1 MSVDRDLSVA
11 TLLDRIIIK
20 YFIAYYQEAWFL
32 FYNSLLIL
40 SLFMST
46 HLMPYLNRDWVDI
59 CVARWDYG
67 SDELAGSFPDK

>member
-46 HLMPYLNRDWVDI
+46 HLMPYLNRD
-59 CVARWDYG
+59 
-67 SDELAGSFPDK
+67 